1 MSLETKRKTE
11 IFSINYFCS
20 AGTDVGRQRDN
31 NEDFYVFDAKHDF
44 FMVVDGMGGHEKG
57 EVAAKL
63 AAQTIQ
69 TAIRKIESSANIRL
83 RDSIILANNAVFKA
97 AVKESTNMGCVLT
110 AALIENE
117 IVTVGHIGDTRLY
130 KIRKGKINKL
140 TTDHSIV
147 GMLEEEGNL
156 SETRLLEHPQR
167 NEVTRCVG
175 IAERTFEDEDF
186 VDILQTEFEKDAAF
200 LLCSD
205 GLSDLLTTAQIFEII
220 EQNADSPQVIIEKLI
235 SKANEASG
243 KDNITVIFI
252 GGKDFADEVYHRLN
266 KPVLTKKQKFFS
278 LFSTR
283 LAFLIYGLMSGGA
296 IMYFLFSNLL
306 NADIDTVVPK

>member
-1 MSLETKRKTE
+1 MLSETKRETE
-11 IFSINYFCS
+11 IFSINYVCS

-69 TAIRKIESSANIRL
+69 TAIRKIEGAAKIRL
-83 RDSIILANNAVFKA
+83 QDSIILANNAVFEA
-97 AVKESTNMGCVLT
+97 ARKDLSNMGCVLT
-110 AALIENE
+110 AILIENE
-117 IVTVGHIGDTRLY
+117 IAAIGHIGDTRLY
-130 KIRKGKINKL
+130 KIRNGKINKL

-147 GMLEEEGNL
+147 GVLEAEGNL

-220 EQNADSPQVIIEKLI
+220 EQNADSPQLIIEKLI
-235 SKANEASG
+235 TKANEAGG

-252 GGKDFADEVYHRLN
+252 GGINFTDEVYGRLN
-266 KPVLTKKQKFFS
+266 RTVFTKKQKFFS
-278 LFSTR
+278 LFLNR
-283 LAFLIYGLMSGGA
+283 WAFLIYGLMFGG
-296 IMYFLFSNLL
+296 
-306 NADIDTVVPK
+306 TVIYVLK